1 LKIKTKSYINEQGIK
16 VTLIDYKKPRKS
28 EITWTA
34 NRYSIANI
42 GRQAIKLGKCGIHA
56 TTDI

>member
-1 LKIKTKSYINEQGIK
+1 MKIKTKEYINEQGLK

-34 NRYSIANI
+34 SRYSIANI
-42 GRQAIKLGKCGIHA
+42 GRQAMLLGKYNIRC
-56 TTDI
+56 TVD

>member
-1 LKIKTKSYINEQGIK
+1 LKIKTKTTINEQGIK
-16 VTLIDYKKPRKS
+16 VVLIDYKEPRKS
-28 EITWTA
+28 EKTWPA